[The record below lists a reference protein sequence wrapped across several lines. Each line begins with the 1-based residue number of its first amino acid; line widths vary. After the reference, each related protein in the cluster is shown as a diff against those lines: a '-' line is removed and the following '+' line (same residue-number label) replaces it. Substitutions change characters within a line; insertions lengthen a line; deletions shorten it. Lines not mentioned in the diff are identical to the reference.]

1 MSAVADRG
9 AIRVAVLRELKRL
22 APEADL
28 AGLEADAP
36 LRRALDL
43 DSVDFLNLILALHR
57 ATGIEVP
64 EQDYPALATVD
75 GCVAYFAG
83 RLGL

>member
-1 MSAVADRG
+1 MSAVADRA

-28 AGLEADAP
+28 ARLEADAP

>member
-9 AIRVAVLRELKRL
+9 ALRVAVLRELKRL

-28 AGLEADAP
+28 ALLPPDAP
-36 LRRALDL
+36 LRRTLDL

-64 EQDYPALATVD
+64 ERDYPALATVD
-75 GCVAYFAG
+75 GCVAYLAG

>member
-1 MSAVADRG
+1 MSAVTDRG
-9 AIRVAVLRELKRL
+9 GIRVAVLRELKRL

-28 AGLEADAP
+28 ASLAPDAL
-36 LRRALDL
+36 LRRTLDL

-57 ATGIEVP
+57 ATGVEVP

-75 GCVAYFAG
+75 GCVAYFAS

>member
-9 AIRVAVLRELKRL
+9 ALRVAVLRELKRL

-28 AGLEADAP
+28 ALLSPDAP
-36 LRRALDL
+36 LRRELDL

-64 EQDYPALATVD
+64 EKDYPALATVD
-75 GCVAYFAG
+75 GCVTYFAG

>member
-28 AGLEADAP
+28 AGLETDAP
-36 LRRALDL
+36 LRRTLDL

-57 ATGIEVP
+57 ATGVEVP

-75 GCVAYFAG
+75 GCVAYLAG